1 MNSNFSGK
9 KRKRS
14 ESPLICKHC
23 ELCEYRFNE
32 IILMKEALN
41 DKIYELNKL
50 IESIHYRFN
59 EKGDILS
66 YIK

>member
-1 MNSNFSGK
+1 MNSALSGK

-14 ESPLICKHC
+14 PTPALCNHC
-23 ELCEYRFNE
+23 EICEYKYNE
-32 IILMKEALN
+32 ILLMKQELN

-59 EKGDILS
+59 EKGDMLS

>member
-1 MNSNFSGK
+1 MNSTLSGK

-14 ESPLICKHC
+14 ESPLICTHC
-23 ELCEYRFNE
+23 EICEYRFNE
-32 IILMKEALN
+32 IILMKQSLN

-50 IESIHYRFN
+50 IDSIHYRFN
-59 EKGDILS
+59 EKGDMLS